1 MKIKGITLIEVLVA
15 ALILSIAISALMMIF
30 AKQIEYSESI
40 RKRNAAMMIIQD
52 KFEETKA
59 NHDPGTYIA
68 YLSKFNASNP
78 DLVLIGNDKYKLYYD
93 INSIDYN
100 DAIDGY
106 DDPKVYQ
113 IKAIV
118 QWLDGSDKKTLEML
132 TRTNEF

>member
-68 YLSKFNASNP
+68 YLSKFSASNP